1 MKNNKYE
8 VLVTDLPEAALIS
21 REYVSRTKLDKMQ
34 RDIRKLL
41 KDDAAKYYGRTWN
54 KETGNVYSIFTL
66 EGKRIIIED
75 PEATEILQS
84 LFDSDGRLREL
95 DIK

>member
-8 VLVTDLPEAALIS
+8 VFITDQPDAPLLDREYIS
-21 REYVSRTKLDKMQ
+21 RTRLDKLQ

-41 KDDAAKYYGRTWN
+41 KDKAAKYYGRTWN
-54 KETGNVYSIFTL
+54 KETGSVYSIFKI

-75 PEATEILQS
+75 PQATEIILS
-84 LFDSDGRLREL
+84 IFDSDGRLREL

>member
-1 MKNNKYE
+1 MQNKKFK
-8 VLVTDLPEAALIS
+8 VFITDQPDAPLLDQEYIS
-21 REYVSRTKLDKMQ
+21 KTHLNKMQ
-34 RDIRKLL
+34 QDIRKLL

-54 KETGNVYSIFTL
+54 KKTGNVYSIFMIN
-66 EGKRIIIED
+66 EKRIIIED
-75 PEATEILQS
+75 PQATEILKS

>member
-8 VLVTDLPEAALIS
+8 VLITDQPEAPLIN